1 MAPVVVG
8 YLDLVGI
15 EDLVAFLG
23 ERHVDRSELPRALES
38 YVDDALEQGEVFE
51 DCRDKLAALA

>member
-23 ERHVDRSELPRALES
+23 ERHVDRSELPRALEP